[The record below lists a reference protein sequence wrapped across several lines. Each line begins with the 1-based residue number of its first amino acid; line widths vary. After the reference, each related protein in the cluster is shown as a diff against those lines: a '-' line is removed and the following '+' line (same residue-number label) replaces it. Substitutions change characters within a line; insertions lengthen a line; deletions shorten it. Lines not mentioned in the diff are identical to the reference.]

1 MLRADS
7 KNLNVRFATRLA
19 SREQSFEPYLKALTL
34 RRGPRHDVSYQQS
47 SLEQREARGQKL
59 PLKLEQ
65 IWAIRIRLEIAKNI
79 RELAMFNMAIDC
91 KLRSCDLVKLLVRDI
106 SRNGEVLDRAQVIQ
120 QKTSQPVQFE
130 ITKKTRESVEAWIEL
145 RGLAGMDYLWPSRIR
160 KFDHI
165 TTHQY
170 ARLVKKWI
178 TSIGLDPSVYAT
190 HSMRRSKAT
199 LIYKKT
205 KNLRAVQLLLGHTNM
220 SSTVRYLGVEVEDAL
235 EIAES
240 IEI

>member
-1 MLRADS
+1 GKSGSLPGWQLCRGIS
-7 KNLNVRFATRLA
+7 G
-19 SREQSFEPYLKALTL
+19 SFRVEWVAGFVWNQWQPWS
-34 RRGPRHDVSYQQS
+34 G
-47 SLEQREARGQKL
+47 
-59 PLKLEQ
+59 
-65 IWAIRIRLEIAKNI
+65 IRK
-79 RELAMFNMAIDC
+79 
-91 KLRSCDLVKLLVRDI
+91 
-106 SRNGEVLDRAQVIQ
+106 
-120 QKTSQPVQFE
+120 

-145 RGLAGMDYLWPSRIR
+145 RGLSGMDYLWPSRMR

-205 KNLRAVQLLLGHTNM
+205 KNLRAVQLLLGHTAY
-220 SSTVRYLGVEVEDAL
+220 SGPS
-235 EIAES
+235 
-240 IEI
+240 

>member
-1 MLRADS
+1 
-7 KNLNVRFATRLA
+7 
-19 SREQSFEPYLKALTL
+19 
-34 RRGPRHDVSYQQS
+34 
-47 SLEQREARGQKL
+47 
-59 PLKLEQ
+59 
-65 IWAIRIRLEIAKNI
+65 
-79 RELAMFNMAIDC
+79 MFNMAIDC
-91 KLRSCDLVKLLVRDI
+91 KLRSCDMVKLLVRDI

-130 ITKKTRESVEAWIEL
+130 ITKKTRESVEVWIKL
-145 RGLAGMDYLWPSRIR
+145 RGLTGMDYLWPSRMR
-160 KFDHI
+160 QFDHI

>member
-1 MLRADS
+1 M
-7 KNLNVRFATRLA
+7 
-19 SREQSFEPYLKALTL
+19 
-34 RRGPRHDVSYQQS
+34 
-47 SLEQREARGQKL
+47 
-59 PLKLEQ
+59 
-65 IWAIRIRLEIAKNI
+65 
-79 RELAMFNMAIDC
+79 AMFNMAIDC

-145 RGLAGMDYLWPSRIR
+145 RGLSGMDYLWPSRMR

-178 TSIGLDPSVYAT
+178 TSICSGSMIPDTNVGGNIAT
-190 HSMRRSKAT
+190 INEVSDDQ
-199 LIYKKT
+199 KT
-205 KNLRAVQLLLGHTNM
+205 TFLY
-220 SSTVRYLGVEVEDAL
+220 S
-235 EIAES
+235 
-240 IEI
+240 